1 VKQLIEHCPCGSDLA
16 YAACCGRWHKGEP
29 APSAEALMRSR
40 YTAFVRGDERY
51 LLDTWHL
58 STRPPTIVFVPKQ
71 KWLGLKIVAGETTA
85 DAAEVEFI
93 ARYRI
98 GIASAK
104 RLHERSRFV
113 REGER
118 WLYVDGEM
126 R

>member
-1 VKQLIEHCPCGSDLA
+1 
-16 YAACCGRWHKGEP
+16 
-29 APSAEALMRSR
+29 M
-40 YTAFVRGDERY
+40 
-51 LLDTWHL
+51 
-58 STRPPTIVFVPKQ
+58 
-71 KWLGLKIVAGETTA
+71 GLKIVAGETTA
-85 DAAEVEFI
+85 DDAAEVEFI